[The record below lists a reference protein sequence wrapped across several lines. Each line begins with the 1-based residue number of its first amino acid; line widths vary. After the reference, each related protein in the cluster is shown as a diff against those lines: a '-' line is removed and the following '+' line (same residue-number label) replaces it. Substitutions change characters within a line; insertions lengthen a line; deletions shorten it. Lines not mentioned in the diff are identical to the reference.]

1 MPVGYRHLTLEDR
14 CTIEGLLRSGWSVRG
29 IAKEL
34 KRSAGTISRELSRNS
49 EGRKSYRAAKAHKRA
64 QGRRRKASEVPRKL
78 TAQLWA
84 VVREKLLLQWSP
96 EQIAGW
102 LGRQQALPKLGWRR
116 ICDLIWKD
124 RQEGGYL
131 YVCLRRAGRKR
142 RKRAKPGEAGRGL
155 IPGRVDISER
165 PAVVEAKSRVGDWEA
180 DTIVG
185 ARHQGALVTL
195 VERKSKLL
203 LMREVTRKTA
213 RQVGDAIVALLTPFK
228 DLALTLTMDNGKE
241 FAGHREVA
249 AALDA
254 QVYFARPYHSWERG
268 LNEHTNGL
276 VRQYFAKGE
285 SLLGVD
291 PEKVLRVTELLN
303 GRPRKVLAYQTPAE
317 VFLEAQRG
325 LAANAVAG

>member
-1 MPVGYRHLTLEDR
+1 MPVGYHHLTLEDR
-14 CTIEGLLRSGWSVRG
+14 CTIEGLLRSGWSIRR

-34 KRSAGTISRELSRNS
+34 QRSPGTISRELARNAKD
-49 EGRKSYRAAKAHKRA
+49 RKSYRAAKAQKKA
-64 QGRRRKASEVPRKL
+64 QGRRQKASQIPRKL
-78 TAQLWA
+78 TSALWA
-84 VVREKLLLQWSP
+84 VIREKLLLQWSP

-102 LGRQQALPKLGWRR
+102 LGRQPALPKLGWRR
-116 ICDLIWKD
+116 IYDLIWKD

-165 PAVVEAKSRVGDWEA
+165 PAVVETKSRLGDWEA

-185 ARHQGALVTL
+185 AKHQGALVTL
-195 VERKSKLL
+195 VDRKSKFL

-213 RQVGDAIVALLTPFK
+213 RQVGDAVMDLLTPFK
-228 DLALTLTMDNGKE
+228 ELALTLTMDNGKE

-249 AALDA
+249 AALEA

-291 PEKVLRVTELLN
+291 PERVRRVVELLN
-303 GRPRKVLAYQTPAE
+303 GRPRKVLAYQTPKE
-317 VFLEAQRG
+317 VFLEG
-325 LAANAVAG
+325 LLGLGTNETPG